1 MSQQSSIDL
10 EIALAEVIHRA
21 RNDLAAV
28 AAMLRLQANETTDP
42 AACAA
47 LLEAEMRV
55 RALSSLNRQLDIQ
68 VAGVAAVVDCVAFLD
83 GLAADLRTMHL
94 GQRCVTIEIRAEP
107 HRLRFNHARQLGL
120 IVNELVV
127 NALKYAFPEGR
138 GGTVSIAFEC
148 RSDTCTLTVKDDG
161 IGVDP
166 AAPPQGTGLGRR
178 VVRALAAKLGGSF
191 QIGPGADGGTE
202 CAVRWPSA
210 PTRVPDHCA

>member
-1 MSQQSSIDL
+1 
-10 EIALAEVIHRA
+10 
-21 RNDLAAV
+21 
-28 AAMLRLQANETTDP
+28 
-42 AACAA
+42 
-47 LLEAEMRV
+47 
-55 RALSSLNRQLDIQ
+55 LDIQ

-83 GLAADLRTMHL
+83 GLGADLRTMHL
-94 GQRCVTIEIRAEP
+94 GQRCVTIEIRAEAASAP
-107 HRLRFNHARQLGL
+107 FHHARQLGL

-191 QIGPGADGGTE
+191 QIGPALTANGMRGSLALGTDAGSGPLRLAAPENTGYSRKGRRCGSALEGEGFRHRIAASVADRR
-202 CAVRWPSA
+202 ARPPV
-210 PTRVPDHCA
+210 